1 MMRLGLTLTVLR
13 TARALQQLTRHSS
26 RPALRRAAVAAA
38 EPPAPR
44 ARAPRATGKLRQLPH
59 APKADELLRRAASRA
74 AKVPR
79 DAAEPNACRRAA
91 KQAAARADAMGQAVS
106 VPLRQVLDA
115 HAPEALRRS
124 LHPFEHATATL
135 TAAQRTRTGA
145 RAPVDVLADIAAV
158 RLAVLAAARDGAAA
172 AKAAPTARDAAVAPD
187 AVLAA
192 IERELA
198 GRGRRALE
206 ELRGHQRA
214 LRRIPTVSLRAPTLV
229 LVGAPNVGKSTLVR
243 ALSTGEPEVGN
254 YAFTTRGVSLGH
266 VYDGGALAGQ
276 VMDTPGLLDRDAAA
290 RNAMEDL
297 TMATM
302 DHLPSAVVFV
312 CDLSGHAGER
322 TSSPDAQ
329 LAVRDALRARFPR
342 RPWIDVVSKVD
353 LYDAADA
360 PPPPPEG
367 ALLVSVRQERGLPE
381 LRAAVLDALAVVRR
395 LTGGGG
401 E

>member
-1 MMRLGLTLTVLR
+1 M
-13 TARALQQLTRHSS
+13 
-26 RPALRRAAVAAA
+26 
-38 EPPAPR
+38 
-44 ARAPRATGKLRQLPH
+44 
-59 APKADELLRRAASRA
+59 
-74 AKVPR
+74 PR
-79 DAAEPNACRRAA
+79 DAAEPNARRRAA

-145 RAPVDVLADIAAV
+145 RAPADVLADIAAV
-158 RLAVLAAARDGAAA
+158 RLAVLAAACVVIKFHGAPPSTRRCPCDCVCSMAWKNLTHVLIFHAGGGAGRRRRGQGRADGPRRRDR
-172 AKAAPTARDAAVAPD
+172 ARRGPGRDRARA
-187 AVLAA
+187 
-192 IERELA
+192 LA

-342 RPWIDVVSKVD
+342 RPWIDVVSKAD

-360 PPPPPEG
+360 PPPPPDG
-367 ALLVSVRQERGLPE
+367 ALLVSVRQGRGLPE

-401 E
+401 DVGRCRL

>member
-13 TARALQQLTRHSS
+13 TARALQQLTRHSC

-79 DAAEPNACRRAA
+79 DAAEPNARRRAA

-158 RLAVLAAARDGAAA
+158 RLAILAAARDGAAA

>member
-1 MMRLGLTLTVLR
+1 M
-13 TARALQQLTRHSS
+13 
-26 RPALRRAAVAAA
+26 
-38 EPPAPR
+38 
-44 ARAPRATGKLRQLPH
+44 
-59 APKADELLRRAASRA
+59 
-74 AKVPR
+74 
-79 DAAEPNACRRAA
+79 
-91 KQAAARADAMGQAVS
+91 
-106 VPLRQVLDA
+106 
-115 HAPEALRRS
+115 
-124 LHPFEHATATL
+124 
-135 TAAQRTRTGA
+135 
-145 RAPVDVLADIAAV
+145 
-158 RLAVLAAARDGAAA
+158 
-172 AKAAPTARDAAVAPD
+172 
-187 AVLAA
+187 
-192 IERELA
+192 
-198 GRGRRALE
+198 
-206 ELRGHQRA
+206 
-214 LRRIPTVSLRAPTLV
+214 SLRAPTLV

-297 TMATM
+297 TMAPM

-342 RPWIDVVSKVD
+342 RPWIDVVSKAD
-353 LYDAADA
+353 LSDAADA
-360 PPPPPEG
+360 PPPPPDG
-367 ALLVSVRQERGLPE
+367 ALLVSVRQGRGLPE